1 MILKRR
7 KLIGALL
14 LILEDRCGPT
24 FFLRHRVD
32 SIKKKSESVH
42 IPLNKFIFQCLFLH
56 VRTLEIEL
64 RTRVISQNACI
75 FTF

>member
-14 LILEDRCGPT
+14 VILEDRRGPP
-24 FFLRHRVD
+24 FFLD
-32 SIKKKSESVH
+32 IIKKKSKGIYPFVL
-42 IPLNKFIFQCLFLH
+42 IYFPMLILH
-56 VRTLEIEL
+56 VRTLEIEC

-75 FTF
+75 FMF